1 MIFLASFL
9 LFFYVAF
16 TLIVLDKIYKGNSA
30 YLLLYIV
37 SFLPFY
43 TIFQVIVFNAF
54 ENIFIVNLIKY
65 SKDFVLLSSF
75 LIYVIGDSKSFFK
88 REFTISFLDKLVLG
102 FLIIVLFYIFIPLG
116 ESTFLSKLVYAKNIF
131 LIPIVYFFGRNTNL
145 NFENWNSILNITIG
159 LILLAFIISSFEKIF
174 GIHIH
179 SILEYS
185 KYNLIF
191 YDIEPQGNYGLSWT
205 FENQNANPRFAS
217 FFSDPLEYSAS
228 LILFLVIS
236 IWHFI
241 NSKILNN
248 KILYLLLIFVVI
260 VSFFYAKSRAS
271 IVSAVMVLTLALYIS
286 KYYRTMIIGSLLI
299 VSFFLY
305 LYFFSIEETKY
316 LIQDTLSFQNASS
329 LGHLVEWIEGLLSIY
344 ENPFGIGLAMSGN
357 ASGVDQAIKI
367 SGENQFLIYGVQMGF
382 LSLVLYLTIILKSIW
397 NSLSLFLKNS
407 NPNIKS
413 VGFIA
418 GLTKFG
424 LLIPLFTANAELY
437 LFVALFSWYLVG
449 QAEKLYNSSFEIN
462 NNIKI
467 EKN

>member
-1 MIFLASFL
+1 MIVTGTL
-9 LFFYVAF
+9 LLILYGLF
-16 TLIVLDKIYKGNSA
+16 TITVLSKVYSGKSI
-30 YLLLYIV
+30 YLLLYIIC
-37 SFLPFY
+37 FFPFY
-43 TIFQVIVFNAF
+43 TVFQLIVFKSF
-54 ENIFIVNLIKY
+54 DSVFLVNLIRF
-65 SKDFVLLSSF
+65 SKDFVLISSF
-75 LIYVIGDSKSFFK
+75 LIYVIGDPKSFFK
-88 REFTISFLDKLVLG
+88 REFTVSFLDKLLVV
-102 FLIIVLFYIFIPLG
+102 FIIIVLFYILIPLG
-116 ESTFLSKLVYAKNIF
+116 ESTFLSKIIYAKNIF
-131 LIPIVYFFGRNTNL
+131 LIAIVYFFGRNTNL

-159 LILLAFIISSFEKIF
+159 LILLAFIISSFEKMF
-174 GIHIH
+174 GIHLH
-179 SILEYS
+179 SILEFS

-236 IWHFI
+236 TWYFI

-248 KILYLLLIFVVI
+248 KMLYLLLIFVVI

-271 IVSAVMVLTLALYIS
+271 IVSAVMVFTLALYIS
-286 KYYRTMIIGSLLI
+286 KYYRTMIIGSFLI
-299 VSFFLY
+299 FLIFLY
-305 LYFFSIEETKY
+305 LYFFSTEETKY

-344 ENPFGIGLAMSGN
+344 ENPFGVGLAMSGN

-382 LSLVLYLTIILKSIW
+382 LSLILYLIIILKSIW
-397 NSLSLFLKNS
+397 NSLSLFLKTSNS
-407 NPNIKS
+407 DIKS
-413 VGFIA
+413 IGFIA